1 MFKAL
6 LDSLD
11 KTSQTVVYDTN
22 KIEIGAKPFVG
33 EGVIFY
39 NNVPVEANSSFGSI
53 TSVFVAVENNRH
65 VQYNVT
71 IRLRW
76 HCLSFYTIVKR
87 QGQILYSD
95 K

>member
-1 MFKAL
+1 MFKAIIEKVDTL
-6 LDSLD
+6 S
-11 KTSQTVVYDTN
+11 KTVVYDTN
-22 KIEIGAKPFVG
+22 KIEIGQKPFNG
-33 EGVIFY
+33 EGNLFY
-39 NNVPVEANSSFGSI
+39 NNIPVEAKSFFGGLK
-53 TSVFVAVENNRH
+53 SVFVAVENNRQ
-65 VQYNVT
+65 VQYEVV